1 MLCWTGRAYFFLKF
15 VNRFAVIYKK
25 GKIMQISN
33 STFSAMIRKYD
44 NTELKPIDA
53 EQMQAQDSA
62 TIFNM
67 NFVNNAEDV
76 VADENNIA
84 LQEATIPTPA
94 VQAADTDKPS
104 DVPDLD
110 YIKELIYNSHHSF
123 IANFRDADTFLE
135 YVSTRRD
142 STVTK
147 EGISRAQ
154 LVKLTQN
161 DVWEDNHQDF
171 FGLLN
176 RSFYSLDKDNSG
188 VLEYEE
194 LKEFFSKYLKKDGF
208 NEYKVQV
215 QAYADEVQNDFSK
228 LKGKAKINRLIEL
241 TKDYLTALGAKGKN
255 QLDALERLTTAS
267 EDKFTSSDM
276 HVGQLSFKPD
286 SAFQGMQAGGYVSG
300 SYVYGSYN
308 GYFIKT
314 FGTDDDTETKDYGIY
329 MRASAL
335 NNSRWEILVDTLV
348 HELTH
353 ATAYQYNASSNGTLQ
368 ISEAT
373 ITRLYNAGVF
383 KNDEEYNLA
392 KANYSDLKGSYTLN
406 GDKWYED
413 GNLITDQN
421 KTNKLFHYAYM
432 ATAVSGEYMAYQ
444 FDADFIDSIGADVL
458 QVWNKDNTGPATQV
472 DGDKEKEKI
481 EDHIKNDYDANKET
495 GKKTAKP
502 DWTWWTYA

>member
-1 MLCWTGRAYFFLKF
+1 
-15 VNRFAVIYKK
+15 
-25 GKIMQISN
+25 MQISN

-62 TIFNM
+62 TLFNM
-67 NFVNNAEDV
+67 NFVSGAEDV
-76 VADENNIA
+76 DANENNLA
-84 LQEATIPTPA
+84 LQEATTPTPA
-94 VQAADTDKPS
+94 VQATESDKPS

-194 LKEFFSKYLKKDGF
+194 LKEFFGKYLKKDGF

-228 LKGKAKINRLIEL
+228 LKGKAKINKLIEL
-241 TKDYLTALGAKGKN
+241 TKDYLTALGTKGKN

-267 EDKFTSSDM
+267 EDKFTTSDM
-276 HVGQLSFKPD
+276 HVGQLSFKADDKFPN
-286 SAFQGMQAGGYVSG
+286 SRVGGTYNSVSN
-300 SYVYGSYN
+300 VFGSYN
-308 GYFIKT
+308 EYQISI
-314 FGTDDDTETKDYGIY
+314 FGRDYDDDNANGDYGIA
-329 MRASAL
+329 MRESAL
-335 NNSRWEILVDTLV
+335 NTKRWEYLVDVLV

-353 ATAYQYNASSNGTLQ
+353 ATAYQYNASSDGTLQ

-383 KNDEEYNLA
+383 ENDEEYNLA
-392 KANYSDLKGSYTLN
+392 KANYSDLKGSYTLSN
-406 GDKWYED
+406 NKWYED
-413 GNLITDQN
+413 GNLITDQS
-421 KTNKLFHYAYM
+421 KTDKLFRYAYM
-432 ATAVSGEYMAYQ
+432 ATSASDEYMAYQ
-444 FDADFIDSIGADVL
+444 FDADFNDSIGADELNV
-458 QVWNKDNTGPATQV
+458 VNKDGSWSATQV
-472 DGDKEKEKI
+472 NGDKEKETI
-481 EDHIKNDYDANKET
+481 ENHIKNGYDVNRKYGE
-495 GKKTAKP
+495 KVAKP
-502 DWTWWTYA
+502 DWNWWTYA